1 MNSTIILLQAKG
13 GGQDQFIMMMLVMAV
28 LFFFMNYPQMKKQKK
43 ARLFTEELKKGD
55 TIVTTGGIHGKITND
70 QDKFFVISVEEGSL
84 KIDKSAVSME
94 LTQAHYP
101 KEK

>member
-28 LFFFMNYPQMKKQKK
+28 LFFFMIYPQMKKQKK
-43 ARLFTEELKKGD
+43 ERLFTEELKKGD
-55 TIVTTGGIHGKITND
+55 QIVTSGGIHGKITQD
-70 QDKFFVISVEEGSL
+70 QEKCFVITVEEGSL

>member
-28 LFFFMNYPQMKKQKK
+28 LFFFMIYPQMKKQKK
-43 ARLFTEELKKGD
+43 DRLFTEEIKKGD